1 MSYKIKISK
10 TAIKELFKLDNL
22 VKKRIKEDIETKLIK
37 DPISN
42 SLKLTDFE
50 IEGVRRFRV
59 GSYRVIFYLD
69 KNVIE
74 ILRVGHRRKIYKG

>member
-74 ILRVGHRRKIYKG
+74 ILRVGHRREIYKG